1 MSEIVDVLR
10 LWLDGKP
17 TTDVVVWGHSMLIW
31 GRMGKMIQLV
41 AGGAVVIDL
50 LGPAWFQ
57 RRGAALQD
65 DSKLFFRRSEE
76 RRAFR
81 RIIRLREAV
90 ACQFLA
96 NRSFMTGP
104 ASAVVRILLVTAPPD
119 RVPRGLGLTLDEY
132 RDYHRQVVGQVL
144 REHTCTDP
152 DRSTCGKLQDYVGRR
167 IDELVA
173 AQLPPHQ
180 RRLIEDAK
188 VVEIGGYGAL
198 IGSLIGLAVVAAG
211 VATEDVRLLVPG
223 ALLVPLSWSW
233 RVRLVLSALSHRVLG
248 GLQRAVGRD
257 LGKPQLL
264 VALRWTAFTFLIF
277 GTLLDLLA
285 S

>member
-1 MSEIVDVLR
+1 MSDIVDVLR
-10 LWLDGKP
+10 LWMDGKP

-31 GRMGKMIQLV
+31 GRVGKTIQLV

-65 DSKLFFRRSEE
+65 GSKLFFRRSEE
-76 RRAFR
+76 RRALR
-81 RIIRLREAV
+81 RIIRLREEV
-90 ACQFLA
+90 EWQFLA
-96 NRSFMTGP
+96 NRSVATGP
-104 ASAVVRILLVTAPPD
+104 ASAVVRILLVTAPPE
-119 RVPRGLGLTLDEY
+119 RVPRGLGVSLDEY
-132 RDYHRQVVGQVL
+132 RAYHRQVVDHVL

-152 DRSTCGKLQDYVGRR
+152 HRTTCGKLQEYVERR
-167 IDELVA
+167 IDELVG
-173 AQLPPHQ
+173 AQLPPHE
-180 RRLIEDAK
+180 RRLIEHAK
-188 VVEIGGYGAL
+188 LVELGGYGAL
-198 IGSLIGLAVVAAG
+198 VGSLIGLVVVAVA
-211 VATEDVRLLVPG
+211 VATEDLRLLVLG

-257 LGKPQLL
+257 LRRPYLL
-264 VALRWTAFTFLIF
+264 VTLRWMAFTFLIF
-277 GTLLDLLA
+277 GSVLDLLA